1 MSDIKEAEKKLSG
14 GFFGFWLKQWRVTIL
29 VLIVIVLIGT
39 YAALSIPKESI
50 PEIDLWMVRIT
61 TTYPGG
67 NPEDINNLITKK
79 IENEIE
85 NINGV
90 KSFDSQSLDSVS
102 SIVVTLEDGAD
113 SSDVTNKIE
122 DATKRVTLPADAND
136 PVVAL
141 VDTEAMKQILFY
153 MNLYAK
159 DDRFDTDYLKEKA
172 KLIKDNLEGK
182 GFLDTIAVTDG
193 DQYDIE
199 VLVDQQK
206 LEQFKLPISQ
216 ISSLIQWFNQ
226 NQPLGTH
233 QLGDKEYS
241 FRINGEFATIEEIE
255 NMFISIGNGQT
266 VPLSSI
272 ATIKRVYP
280 DNQRYEIGHFENGEK
295 NSWNL
300 AVTLL
305 FNKKR
310 SASILEASKEA
321 KVLIEEELKKPEYEN
336 LWYFYTSDL
345 GEQISDDYSE
355 LAVNMIS
362 TLLIVFI
369 IVWCFVWSVE
379 SLLATISIPLAF
391 FITFFVLNSMEF
403 SMNMLTNFSLIICL
417 GVAVDSATVI
427 IQGSSENMKKGFKP
441 MHAALL
447 AVKTYKN
454 SLISG
459 TATTVVVFL
468 PLMTLPGMMGKAISY
483 IPITIFVTLLASLFI
498 SLTVTPT
505 IFFKLNK
512 DKKQYQKDE
521 ESENLLDE
529 ETKLILAEDRK
540 DKTALTWTKTEDET
554 PSYRDRILDKVVIRY
569 DKKIRNIV
577 QNKKTR
583 ALWVI
588 LPIVLLV
595 GTLVFVSTNLWFLMM
610 PADDNEQM
618 GITLKADAGITED
631 KIREKSEWFHEVL
644 ANIPELKNYQATISD
659 NTIQISLQLV
669 KKAERERT
677 SFEVEDELTEKLNF
691 LKERWF
697 EVSISIEWFAS
708 QMGGW
713 GWEIGIKIKA
723 KDGVDQTTLAK
734 VARDFENYLRDI
746 PWTKNIS
753 NSSEESPGQFVFELD
768 KSKLAKLGLKPN
780 EIAPQLYL
788 ALNWMKAGSVTID
801 GDSHDIKVKYNDFQ
815 DEVSPET
822 LMTTLIP
829 TSAGQLPLASL
840 GNYTFKPAVTNIS
853 REDGDIVITLW
864 ANLQQ
869 GYKAEPINEALYSYA
884 ESYEYPEGVSYSK
897 WGEQEENADLIQSI
911 LFSFVF
917 AFIMIFSILVLQF
930 NKYTQ
935 PLIICYSI
943 LLGFVGATYGTRI
956 MGFPYS
962 LMFMIGFVSLMGIV
976 VNNAIILIDSA
987 NENINQGSSRMEA
1000 IIKSAKFRLKP
1011 ILSTTLTTVIGM
1023 ATLTSNGMF
1032 APLAY
1037 TIMFGLTV
1045 ATIVTLFA
1053 VPVLY
1058 NDENKIRM
1066 LIKRLVLKPL
1076 LPLVLIA
1083 IIIWILYILGLL
1095 FSYDFFGDFIGQGI
1109 LIATAVATFITL
1121 FVFEVRG
1128 NFKGEEGRRR
1138 KFINLEM
1145 KYQNTKYKRTT
1156 LKRMFYKYGLLL
1168 LPAIWAILITTIV
1181 TLCWASEI
1189 VISLVSQTA
1198 YLLGYGAYVALNIYS
1213 YWTSEGNQFLHD
1225 KWTGVEIVDSKDAE
1239 KRI

>member
-1 MSDIKEAEKKLSG
+1 MQLKEAEEKLSS
-14 GFFGFWLKQWRVTIL
+14 GFFGFWLKQRRVTIL
-29 VLIVIVLIGT
+29 VLIVIILIGT
-39 YAALSIPKESI
+39 YSAMRIPKESV
-50 PEIDLWMVRIT
+50 PEIDLGIVRIT
-61 TTYPGG
+61 TTYPWG
-67 NPEDINNLITKK
+67 NPEDINDLITKK

-102 SIVVTLEDGAD
+102 SIMVTLENDAD

-122 DATKRVTLPADAND
+122 DAVKRVSLPSDAND

-141 VDTEAMKQILFY
+141 VDTEAMKQVLFY

-159 DDRFDTDYLKEKA
+159 DDRFDADYLKQKA
-172 KLIKDNLEGK
+172 KLIKEALEGQ
-182 GFLDTIAVTDG
+182 GYLDTITITDG

-216 ISSLIQWFNQ
+216 ISSLIQGFNQ

-233 QLGDKEYS
+233 ELGDKEYS
-241 FRINGEFATIEEIE
+241 FRINGEYVSIEELE
-255 NMFISIGNGQT
+255 NMFISLGNGQT
-266 VPLSSI
+266 IPLSSI
-272 ATIKRVYP
+272 ATIKRTYP
-280 DNQRYEIGHFENGEK
+280 ENQRYEIGHFENGEDYHGK
-295 NSWNL
+295 L
-300 AVTLL
+300 AVTIL

-310 SASILEASKEA
+310 SASILEASKQA
-321 KVLIEEELKKPEYEN
+321 KEMIEEELKKPEYEN
-336 LWYFYTSDL
+336 LGYFYTSDL
-345 GEQISDDYSE
+345 GKQISDDYSE

-369 IVWCFVWSVE
+369 IVRCFVGTVE

-391 FITFFVLNSMEF
+391 FITFFVLNGMEF

-417 GVAVDSATVI
+417 GIAVDSATVI

-441 MHAALL
+441 LHAALL

-468 PLMTLPGMMGKAISY
+468 PLMSLPGMMGKAISY
-483 IPITIFVTLLASLFI
+483 IPITIFITLLASLFI
-498 SLTVTPT
+498 SLTVTPA
-505 IFFKLNK
+505 IFFKMNK
-512 DKKQYQKDE
+512 DKNTYQKDE
-521 ESENLLDE
+521 ESESLMDETAKVILD
-529 ETKLILAEDRK
+529 ADRQE
-540 DKTALTWTKTEDET
+540 KTEVTKKEEKSESS
-554 PSYRDRILDKVVIRY
+554 SYRDKILDKLVDRY
-569 DKKIRNIV
+569 DKKIRKV
-577 QNKKTR
+577 VENKKSR
-583 ALWVI
+583 ALRVI
-588 LPIVLLV
+588 LPIVILVFTLL
-595 GTLVFVSTNLWFLMM
+595 FVSTNLGFLMM

-618 GITLKADAGITED
+618 GITLKAEAGITED
-631 KIREKSEWFHEVL
+631 KIREKAEGYHEVL
-644 ANIPELKNYQATISD
+644 ASIPELENYQASIKGNKISID
-659 NTIQISLQLV
+659 LKLV
-669 KKAERERT
+669 EKSQRDRT
-677 SFEVEDELTEKLNF
+677 SFEVEDELTEKLQF
-691 LKERWF
+691 LKERGF
-697 EVSISIEWFAS
+697 EVSISIEGFAS
-708 QMGGW
+708 QLW
-713 GWEIGIKIKA
+713 GWWGEVGVKIIA
-723 KDGVDQTTLAK
+723 KDGVDQTELAK
-734 VARDFENYLRDI
+734 VARDFEKFLREI
-746 PWTKNIS
+746 PGTKNIT
-753 NSSEESPGQFVFELD
+753 NSSEESPGQFVFQLD
-768 KSKLAKLGLKPN
+768 KSKLAKLGLTPSN
-780 EIAPQLYL
+780 VGPQLYL
-788 ALNWMKAGSVTID
+788 ALNGMKAGSVTLD
-801 GDSHDIKVKYNDFQ
+801 GDSHDIKVKYDNFQ

-853 REDGDIVITLW
+853 REDGDIVVTLG

-869 GYKAEPINEALYSYA
+869 GFKAEPVNEALYSYA
-884 ESYEYPEGVSYSK
+884 ENYDYPDGISFSK
-897 WGEQEENADLIQSI
+897 GGEQEENADLIQSV

-943 LLGFVGATYGTRI
+943 LMGFVGATYGTRFV
-956 MGFPYS
+956 GFPYS

-987 NENINQGSSRMEA
+987 NENINQGSSRMES

-1023 ATLTSNGMF
+1023 MTLTSNGMF

-1037 TIMFGLTV
+1037 TIMYGLTV

-1058 NDENKIRM
+1058 NDENKLRM

-1076 LPLVLIA
+1076 LSAVFIG
-1083 IIIWILYILGLL
+1083 IIIGIIYLLGLL
-1095 FSYDFFGDFIGQGI
+1095 FSYDFFGDLIGKGI
-1109 LIATAVATFITL
+1109 MIATAVATFILL
-1121 FVFEVRG
+1121 FVLELRG
-1128 NFKGEEGRRR
+1128 NFKGDSGRRR
-1138 KFINLEM
+1138 NFINLEL
-1145 KYQNTKYKRTT
+1145 KYPNQNHKKII

-1168 LPAIWAILITTIV
+1168 LPAIGAGILTALV
-1181 TLCWASEI
+1181 QGLGADEL
-1189 VISLVSQTA
+1189 VVSLVTKTA
-1198 YLLGYGAYVALNIYS
+1198 LILGYGAYVAFNIYS
-1213 YWTSEGNQFLHD
+1213 YRTTEGNQFLHD
-1225 KWTGVEIVDSKDAE
+1225 KWTWVEIIDNKDAE